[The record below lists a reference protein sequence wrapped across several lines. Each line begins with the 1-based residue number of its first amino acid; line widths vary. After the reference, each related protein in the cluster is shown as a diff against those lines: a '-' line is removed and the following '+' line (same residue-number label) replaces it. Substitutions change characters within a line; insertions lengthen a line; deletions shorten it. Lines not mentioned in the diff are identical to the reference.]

1 MKRVSFI
8 ENLHGEYCFPFQE
21 EEAVSWQQKSKNLV
35 KYAVYTKLTVR
46 QKQVVVMLYKKNMK
60 QREIAQHL
68 GITESSVSHTKRTA
82 LKRIKEY
89 VELARML

>member
-8 ENLHGEYCFPFQE
+8 ENLHGGTLFPFQE

-60 QREIAQHL
+60 QREVAQHL